1 MTKIERYADK
11 HNMLIG
17 FASSDDFGDILNMV
31 VITKYNSYDV
41 SISKRIQPMEY
52 DMVDIFLKRNY
63 LPLKILVDRA
73 VRKSCAW
80 KIEYNKIN
88 LINMICQKNLKLH

>member
-1 MTKIERYADK
+1 MTKIERYAEQYS
-11 HNMLIG
+11 III
-17 FASSDDFGDILNMV
+17 DFTPYFESESELVNQV
-31 VITKYNSYDV
+31 VIIKTSQRYATV
-41 SISKRIQPMEY
+41 LISKRIKPMDY

-88 LINMICQKNLKLH
+88 LI

>member
-1 MTKIERYADK
+1 MTRIERYADQY
-11 HNMLIG
+11 NIIIDFTPDFENESELVNQLLIIKTSQRY
-17 FASSDDFGDILNMV
+17 ATIL
-31 VITKYNSYDV
+31 
-41 SISKRIQPMEY
+41 ISKRIKPMEY
-52 DMVDIFLKRNY
+52 DMVDNFLKRNY

-88 LINMICQKNLKLH
+88 LI

>member
-1 MTKIERYADK
+1 MTKIERYADR

-31 VITKYNSYDV
+31 VVTKYNSYDV
-41 SISKRIQPMEY
+41 SISKRIVPMEY

-88 LINMICQKNLKLH
+88 LI

>member
-11 HNMLIG
+11 HNIMI
-17 FASSDDFGDILNMV
+17 DFWTDFENDELDLV
-31 VITKYNSYDV
+31 SQLVIIKTSQRYATV
-41 SISKRIQPMEY
+41 LISKRIKPMEY
-52 DMVDIFLKRNY
+52 DMVDNFLKRNY

-80 KIEYNKIN
+80 KLEYNKIN
-88 LINMICQKNLKLH
+88 LI

>member
-1 MTKIERYADK
+1 MTKIERYAEQYS
-11 HNMLIG
+11 III
-17 FASSDDFGDILNMV
+17 DFTPYFESESELVNQV
-31 VITKYNSYDV
+31 VIIKTSQRYATV
-41 SISKRIQPMEY
+41 LISKRIKPMDY

-80 KIEYNKIN
+80 KIEYNEVN
-88 LINMICQKNLKLH
+88 LI

>member
-1 MTKIERYADK
+1 MTKIERYADQY
-11 HNMLIG
+11 NIIIDFTPDFESESELVNQLLIVKTSKRY
-17 FASSDDFGDILNMV
+17 ATVL
-31 VITKYNSYDV
+31 
-41 SISKRIQPMEY
+41 ISKRIQPMDY
-52 DMVDIFLKRNY
+52 DMVHNFLKRNY

-88 LINMICQKNLKLH
+88 LI

>member
-1 MTKIERYADK
+1 MTKIERYAEQYS
-11 HNMLIG
+11 III
-17 FASSDDFGDILNMV
+17 DFTPYFESESELVNQV
-31 VITKYNSYDV
+31 VIIKTSQRYATV
-41 SISKRIQPMEY
+41 LISKRIKPMDY

-80 KIEYNKIN
+80 KIEYNKVN
-88 LINMICQKNLKLH
+88 LI